1 MTSTVVLAT
10 HNPGKVRELRK
21 ILAEVLQPEQVVSA
35 GEFDIPD
42 VQETGVTFAENALL
56 KARFVAHNTGLV
68 ALADD
73 SGISVDVLGGAPGVF
88 SARWAGRHGD
98 DQANLELLL
107 AQLVDVPQD
116 KRQAAFVCAAALA
129 TPSGWEVVE
138 HGYLKGHLS
147 TQPQGDGG
155 FGYDPIFKPL
165 GEDRTA
171 AQMSLAEK
179 NVISHRGRAF
189 RELIPH
195 LRKVV

>member
-56 KARFVAHNTGLV
+56 KARFVAHHTGLV

-73 SGISVDVLGGAPGVF
+73 SGLSVDVLGGAPGVF

-165 GEDRTA
+165 GDDRTA
-171 AQMSLAEK
+171 AQLSLAEK

>member
-56 KARFVAHNTGLV
+56 KARFVAHHTGLV
-68 ALADD
+68 VLADD
-73 SGISVDVLGGAPGVF
+73 SGLSVDVLGGAPGVF
-88 SARWAGRHGD
+88 SAGWAGRHGD
-98 DQANLELLL
+98 DHANLELLL

-165 GEDRTA
+165 GDDRTA
-171 AQMSLAEK
+171 AQLSLAEK